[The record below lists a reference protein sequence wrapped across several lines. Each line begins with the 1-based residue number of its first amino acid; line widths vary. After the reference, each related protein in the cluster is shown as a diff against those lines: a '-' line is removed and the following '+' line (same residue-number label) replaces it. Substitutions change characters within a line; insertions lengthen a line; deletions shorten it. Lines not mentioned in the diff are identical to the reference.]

1 MATLSLAR
9 SPADIAGASVVS
21 ADVSADLR
29 LLAAHLPCGDVA
41 VCALGSPVRPAAAT
55 THVLFRDR
63 ADPAGADA
71 PPHAPSYHRRIA
83 WLCPRQ
89 QPGEPCDQGQS
100 HDRILVLLRPRRV
113 SLYAIRASASPL
125 SGSPIAAASVQARL
139 VSGSRAGVRVV
150 FWPGG
155 AHESSSARGANDAL
169 DLAGGAAGG
178 AGDNGRWEQL
188 AGGGEAAAHMSM
200 GAGARMGFSMS
211 AWHAHFDSAPWHS
224 LLTACGA
231 MAAGGNDREK
241 AHSSGEASM
250 QESGSEGGA
259 WGCAVEQVVA
269 VGVESDPHASHLA
282 LLLTSRQAYSHM
294 CLSPSALRCQAPL
307 PAHSSVLVLGVA
319 GGASADNGWQGA
331 QGDAGGMV
339 GGLWR
344 GVQGEQGRGAG
355 AVVRVQC
362 CIHLHAVTGAQHGAG
377 AMWSAVKLQG
387 AVLCAVQPC
396 GAAFTWSA
404 ASGRPL
410 HSLLLTPAGP
420 TPLAPTH
427 ASAPPHA
434 LHLHGADACASS
446 RSSES
451 SHSYPPM
458 DDTHC
463 SLGVAAGGM
472 GDVVGVVLGWQ
483 GALLCAV
490 TTTGLVVT
498 ALLRA
503 PPPFPAPLGPPMRSV
518 VLCSPLASGRLLLGL
533 VHADRPGLGE
543 GSTAVLTVAVLHSPH
558 TSHHSL
564 PHAAPHP
571 AADAT
576 CPPPKARVTFY
587 SFPLAIPHNHAPIT
601 HTRLAPALPSLS
613 LPSSAL
619 PLLSCHRLLCLSDDH
634 LLLLLPAHL
643 PSPLHLTSSAPLFP
657 MCHLPRSCL
666 PTPPPA
672 AALRMTPTLA
682 ALQLEGVPSPTP
694 CGGGEQREGEV
705 RMLRGHFASVVVG
718 GSGVVERWVGA
729 ERQEEAWVQ
738 SVSEAMG
745 AVMAIEGDVMNRED
759 LGGTAFLAL
768 LHHTAHANGWPDSC
782 LVLQHVRLCLDLMCP
797 APSVVRLLFL
807 LHGISAPLQVKA
819 FHCLLSYLIAHLPL
833 ARFSRSHARYTSSPH
848 HCNPVLCSSLTCL
861 SLVLVPPSLLAHA
874 IRALLQALLLHYHT
888 APASPH
894 RARRPHS
901 TLRPRTPAGRHA
913 GVGRSEKGR
922 GGGQRRQQEGEAGS
936 EEQAVQRASME
947 ALSDVLLTL
956 RRLHTAATRLAAH
969 HAAPSAATTAPS
981 SAAGGAAE
989 SGGAVAGG
997 GEGGT
1002 ERQSG
1007 MLLLSAP
1014 HALAAAHGPQAVLP
1028 SGPLYSRLPLPHLPP
1043 SVLMPRSPHDNL
1055 SVPSSLFSSQ
1065 PPHQPTT
1072 LTTRSAQPLA
1082 LPPPPTAAPAMD
1094 ILPHQLP
1101 VLPPHSA
1108 PMRAWMEGGQQES
1121 VRAMLQRWQ
1130 QQQIPSQVVVCDAIA
1145 SCRLPLATAFLHHRL
1160 LHPSRTRSQQPCLE
1174 GADGGQHKT
1183 AEEEEGDTEAREEGR
1198 AEADADGREAGR
1210 EEAGRAGR
1218 EEAEHVVQVEGRR
1231 LALAFLWQGHAG
1243 MAAQVLLR
1251 LGAHVHAS
1259 LLDLLLRSFS
1269 SHLRHVLSHYL
1280 HHHHL
1285 LPPPLLHSLASTQ
1298 AIQDMYPLR
1307 SFTSAYRL
1315 RCACAP
1321 ASLQPRPATC
1331 AAPSAPPGTAPDSS
1345 REEGSA
1351 AMGSGGAGEACHAVG
1366 QGVAVAG
1373 GEGGVDERGAD
1384 GGAGRRVEV
1393 GVGGVECG
1401 ECGGGVTGGSWG
1413 SLVALVPAQGGQ
1425 GEREGVEAWGEGAGG
1440 GEKEKMEAEGVGD
1453 EEQSGVKA
1461 GDGLSVVVRHGFACV
1476 ATAWVQHWD
1485 SALLLQV
1492 SMPHPPPCT
1501 TRTRSAQV
1509 LAEGALLASSPT
1521 PSLSFSSCSPT
1532 FSSSD
1537 FSSPLMALHHMLA
1550 THRLHIPP
1558 SLPTSPPPSPA
1569 SLVAWE
1575 ALLSLSLRHHLPA
1588 FLSPTLHA
1596 LPPTALARSPITAA
1610 LHRPPHYSLTTS
1622 TAPTRPCM
1630 RVPVV
1635 LAAAVLEP
1643 TTALLRA
1650 ECAKADGAGGSADGR
1665 GSSGFMRR
1673 ALEEQLAAQGVLLA
1687 AHWRH
1692 PFPLL
1697 RLLARAHM
1705 LLPPKSH
1712 LGELAGGGGKEAGGV
1727 DGVSAGR
1734 RGLVGEGEGDEGRG
1748 GDGEADVRGG
1758 EGGAVAGLQW
1768 SAVGMTVTCSALRLP
1783 LLLHL
1788 FLDTHSASHY
1798 TRMQHDTLEDDM
1810 VSCLLH
1816 AFLNVIRNALLSA
1829 HPCYIWLLHS
1839 LRPPPPSLPTTALQA
1854 TPAAATGAPAA
1865 AVQAAQGVRCNL
1877 AWLLAHPPGGTAWPW
1892 VSVAQGGEA
1901 TGAWGGEEGG
1911 EKGSEGRGVGMSGGD
1926 DGGRGS
1932 DEGERRRG
1940 RPGAGDVA
1948 LWAGHYLS
1956 GVVGCRWVKGARQ
1969 ERVGGA
1975 DVDAWGDDELWW
1987 WQEGQWCA
1995 EEWCTRGSRADTSGD
2010 EAHGDRDMGEEE
2022 AQEEERGEGEAEEQG
2037 EEGNEE
2043 EMVGDSG
2050 SGGGSRHGDAHGR
2063 SAGATQVQG
2072 RRAGL
2077 EVRRA
2082 AGGRWEEVPVSA
2094 VEQWQQHLWRSLL
2107 LALLLHPPSHP
2118 ALPSHLPLLV
2128 CLDRLL
2134 GRGRMAAQGDR
2145 GRGWG
2150 EGRGKEEERSGE
2162 WWQSGMGRRE
2172 EVVAVLGGGRGM
2184 WQMRGVRTALT
2195 ASQHPAQGISLPCLV
2210 PPALLSPS
2218 DALHHHL
2225 HAISHHT
2232 TPLPPTPALALALR
2246 LHLLLFTPV
2255 PPNPL
2260 ASCSLPPATFPWEL
2274 PPSFPLPCALQ
2285 LAPHAALQRLPSLA
2299 ALSHS
2304 LASTAARPHACA
2316 WLSDP
2321 SPMATLSA
2329 PQAPTSA
2336 HPSALLPLPHALR
2349 HQLLAAS
2356 PLALFLSLLPS
2367 LLSPSVTRA
2376 SLKATTHHLHGL
2388 ASAAALLARTHTPL
2402 LASAS
2407 TFLSLLGLSSS
2418 RLRLVIAA
2426 LHLVLSSSPPPSPSS
2441 LAAVAHF
2448 LHCYCSAWGG
2458 GQQGGAGRA
2467 GEAAQHK
2474 AARQLLRLLEVAV
2487 LGEAEAAGGKGEGEN
2502 GAGGICV
2509 VEVGAVEKGWVGK
2522 GVVQGWSNHAVE
2534 MVGEEEQQERQR
2546 RVQQAMQR
2554 REQQQQQ
2561 RDEWALVLALAAEF
2575 SLPPPNTLLLRF
2587 ARAND
2592 WVWLHG
2598 GASCVCAVWHDSLL
2612 PTPNSLSSVFVFLF
2626 QMGLLAQ
2633 AQAQTWP
2640 LHDLLHIVHQ
2650 HVPHLPLRHHLSL
2663 ALARCATPSCS
2674 PPSLLPYHRTPTLF
2688 HVLSQATTAPT
2699 HSHTP
2704 GSTAAGPPG
2713 RVAVQLLRMAR
2724 HLHWPLLAVV
2734 AAGVQGVAEDR
2745 QAGPTSGITLF
2756 HLACLDC
2763 WLHATCAELLAASTH
2778 SGSHG
2783 LAAAGGV
2790 MSAQG
2795 EVERLGR
2802 LGDGGEEEGEAEE
2815 GVEEACGG
2823 GVGGKQWV
2831 LGLRQGKRRRVEAE
2845 RGWKGERQAAG
2856 MVEGEQRV
2864 PHSQAQP
2871 GTEATQ
2877 VEGQERR
2884 QGGEE
2889 ARGMGLGGMV
2899 AWLCREGCV
2908 LPLLR
2913 GLHLF
2918 LPRCSLLYLLLALQA
2933 HWRQHREEAEAC
2945 VAEFNVLADREHAHA
2960 QAPHHHQGH
2969 ALGEA
2974 LGDLED
2980 VWGAEGAAEEEQAAN
2995 HDLPPLHTL
3004 SSFFSPSFSLR
3015 SLALRCS
3022 LSPSAILSSLASL
3035 AVDAAIAR
3043 AASPHQTLSL
3053 LHLLSRARLPPPAQH
3068 RLQQL
3073 QVETQLLSGDPSG
3086 SSASPLPSVPPV
3098 AARGNTS
3105 SAAGA
3110 RVDGGA
3116 EQSWAEGG
3124 RGWGAATE
3132 PGEGG
3137 MAERADSDE
3146 AGWGNEA
3153 LQQLVQAGR
3162 WNEARALAG
3171 RLEGHGGSTAREG
3184 GTRMADGGG
3193 DSLVGRGWMGER
3205 VEQAGGGDEEGD
3217 EMGEGSTGAASMTQ
3231 EASALQARIT
3241 LTQAECMV
3249 REWQQLLWE
3258 EEEERAM
3265 VWEHCHHLFMRH
3277 RLPPHRAVAF
3287 FLAHAC
3293 SLGTQLSRPTA
3304 TPAAVPASDSDAE
3317 GIGGSRED
3325 GVGAVEGSGD
3335 EEEEERVEAETDPLS
3350 EGLWSAVGVWGGEDE
3365 GQEEEEDEEVWSEA
3379 GEQGDGWSND
3389 MECAQR
3395 RARCLHPV
3403 LLLALQ
3409 WNLRAYHLAYLHA
3422 CRSAAALHTAPE
3434 DCTTPHATTTEC
3446 ELSLSALACRVWEVA
3461 ALADHPLPLPL
3472 HCMPFPGLAVP
3483 LCSLWQRLAR
3493 GPVSSF
3499 LARTARVMAA
3509 NQDALCAAAAAPLD
3523 SPSSPSSCTTQLPLP
3538 GVWPS
3543 TEGDAGRGEDEE
3555 RAREGVVQVL
3565 LERGQMEGARA
3576 VCAHVDGGGG
3586 RDGMMEADVA
3596 MVEAA
3601 EAIAVH
3607 EGMMDEDMHAMVLH
3621 ACRTCPVEDDTRH
3634 QLFSDQPLDVLTALA
3649 RLASLPSSRLCI
3661 LRCFARRQAMQLLS
3675 NLSEPLCTVSVPAL
3689 LRALLAEGEAAVAS
3703 VQLLLATGVLSGA
3716 DAVPAVA
3723 ERIVQVID
3731 SGYSSAASTAW
3742 RSASYRR
3749 FTDVRGRGHG
3759 DGEAGQGVGGG
3770 STVAR
3775 GAARQGSANVAR
3787 TAFMSPSHPAA
3798 PPPSSS
3804 AASPRS
3810 FHPSPLLAR
3819 ASSLSSSAAASGRG
3833 LGRTASGKALWG
3845 GDAPGALDA
3854 TSRLPWDE
3862 SEVVALLSLLSHH
3875 PALPDLPFALPP
3887 LPTASPSAHNS
3898 SSRGKSSEAP
3908 PLIFLPLALL
3918 HCLKHLDGAN
3928 ASTQV
3933 DVLLL
3938 AHYASVAVP
3947 LAANETLPHVTEA
3960 MVQCAVSLASPSLAS
3975 ASLRLLLAT
3984 TNPRP
3989 LCFILTRLLASGQL
4003 AFLLSRLPAAA
4014 SAAHAVRSVF
4024 LQATLP
4030 ATSASNPMSTMLSL
4044 SALAPPPSTATTMC
4058 ATCARGFCPV
4068 PTAVPHASGWGSGV
4082 GGGRCSGGGG
4092 CLALE
4097 VRIAVHTAAW
4107 SQGLCDDSKNL
4118 VLQQLG
4124 PARELAEAQER
4135 RAGDY
4140 LADWRALQSSRWLHA
4155 NDDAA
4160 VLMLLDAMRC
4170 LCAAASMWDGLGAGD
4185 RARRS
4190 VAQAALLGLQV
4201 HVGDTLVG
4209 LTPAAASVLLQ
4220 QQHRFFEA
4228 LVIANAYD
4236 LTSPA
4241 DWSLLLWTHLD
4252 RFRPSPEF
4260 LDEWAMAVP
4269 MALDMLL
4276 DVAERVQHE
4285 VGNNR
4290 SAHVN
4295 YLTGAF
4301 RHLLWLVPNL
4311 EERLQLATV
4320 SRAAPAEVD
4329 KCLSMLDRVPATS
4342 APLLL
4347 RRGHGGAYMPVL

>member
-9 SPADIAGASVVS
+9 FPADIAGASVVS
-21 ADVSADLR
+21 ADVSSDLR

-63 ADPAGADA
+63 AEPAPADA
-71 PPHAPSYHRRIA
+71 PPHAPSYHRRVA

-89 QPGEPCDQGQS
+89 QLGEPCDQGQS

-113 SLYAIRASASPL
+113 SLYAISAGTSPV
-125 SGSPIAAASVQARL
+125 SGSPIPAASVQARR
-139 VSGSRAGVRVV
+139 VPFGRAGVRVV
-150 FWPGG
+150 FWPESARG
-155 AHESSSARGANDAL
+155 SSSARGASDAF
-169 DLAGGAAGG
+169 DLLSGAADG
-178 AGDNGRWEQL
+178 AGETGRWEQL

-211 AWHAHFDSAPWHS
+211 AWHAHFDSPPWHS
-224 LLTACGA
+224 LLAACGA
-231 MAAGGNDREK
+231 MAAGGGSGEQARSN
-241 AHSSGEASM
+241 GEASM

-269 VGVESDPHASHLA
+269 VGVESDAHASHLA
-282 LLLTSRQAYSHM
+282 LLLTSRQAYAHM

-307 PAHSSVLVLGVA
+307 PAHSSVLVLAVA
-319 GGASADNGWQGA
+319 GGVSADNRSQRA

-339 GGLWR
+339 GELWR
-344 GVQGEQGRGAG
+344 GEQGEQGRRVGG
-355 AVVRVQC
+355 VVRVQC

-387 AVLCAVQPC
+387 AVLCAVQPW

-420 TPLAPTH
+420 APLAPTH
-427 ASAPPHA
+427 ASAPPHV
-434 LHLHGADACASS
+434 LHAHGAGASASS
-446 RSSES
+446 SSS
-451 SHSYPPM
+451 ASMQSCPSMDGARHSRAV
-458 DDTHC
+458 
-463 SLGVAAGGM
+463 GGGM
-472 GDVVGVVLGWQ
+472 GGVVGVVLGGE

-490 TTTGLVVT
+490 TTTGLVLT
-498 ALLRA
+498 ALLPA
-503 PPPFPAPLGPPMRSV
+503 PMLPHTPPPLPTPPAPPMRSV
-518 VLCSPLASGRLLLGL
+518 VLCSPLASGRVLLGL
-533 VHADRPGLGE
+533 VHADRPGPADS
-543 GSTAVLTVAVLHSPH
+543 STAVLTVAVLHSHHTPH
-558 TSHHSL
+558 
-564 PHAAPHP
+564 HAPPPAASHP
-571 AADAT
+571 ASDAT
-576 CPPPKARVTFY
+576 RPAPKAHVAIY
-587 SFPLAIPHNHAPIT
+587 SFPLAIPHNHAPLT
-601 HTRLAPALPSLS
+601 HTLLAPALPPLS
-613 LPSSAL
+613 LPSCAV
-619 PLLSCHRLLCLSDDH
+619 PLLSCHRLLCLSNDR
-634 LLLLLPAHL
+634 LLLLLPARP
-643 PSPLHLTSSAPLFP
+643 PSPLHLSSAPLFP

-666 PTPPPA
+666 PSPPCA
-672 AALRMTPTLA
+672 AALRMSLTLA
-682 ALQLEGVPSPTP
+682 ALQLEGVPSLTP
-694 CGGGEQREGEV
+694 CGGEQGEGGVRVQRG
-705 RMLRGHFASVVVG
+705 GHFASVVVG

-729 ERQEEAWVQ
+729 ERQEEAWVR
-738 SVSEAMG
+738 SVNEVMG

-759 LGGTAFLAL
+759 LGGTAFLSL
-768 LHHTAHANGWPDSC
+768 LHNTAHANGWPDSC

-807 LHGISAPLQVKA
+807 LHGISAALQVKA
-819 FHCLLSYLIAHLPL
+819 FHCLLAYLITHLPL
-833 ARFSRSHARYTSSPH
+833 ARFSRSHARYTSSQACCCCPPH
-848 HCNPVLCSSLTCL
+848 MLSLQRMAHRLRFHLGPFTPTCL
-861 SLVLVPPSLLAHA
+861 FP
-874 IRALLQALLLHYHT
+874 T
-888 APASPH
+888 F
-894 RARRPHS
+894 RRPS
-901 TLRPRTPAGRHA
+901 TCPAH
-913 GVGRSEKGR
+913 
-922 GGGQRRQQEGEAGS
+922 
-936 EEQAVQRASME
+936 
-947 ALSDVLLTL
+947 
-956 RRLHTAATRLAAH
+956 
-969 HAAPSAATTAPS
+969 
-981 SAAGGAAE
+981 
-989 SGGAVAGG
+989 
-997 GEGGT
+997 
-1002 ERQSG
+1002 
-1007 MLLLSAP
+1007 
-1014 HALAAAHGPQAVLP
+1014 
-1028 SGPLYSRLPLPHLPP
+1028 
-1043 SVLMPRSPHDNL
+1043 
-1055 SVPSSLFSSQ
+1055 
-1065 PPHQPTT
+1065 PTI
-1072 LTTRSAQPLA
+1072 SFQ
-1082 LPPPPTAAPAMD
+1082 
-1094 ILPHQLP
+1094 
-1101 VLPPHSA
+1101 
-1108 PMRAWMEGGQQES
+1108 
-1121 VRAMLQRWQ
+1121 
-1130 QQQIPSQVVVCDAIA
+1130 
-1145 SCRLPLATAFLHHRL
+1145 
-1160 LHPSRTRSQQPCLE
+1160 
-1174 GADGGQHKT
+1174 
-1183 AEEEEGDTEAREEGR
+1183 
-1198 AEADADGREAGR
+1198 
-1210 EEAGRAGR
+1210 
-1218 EEAEHVVQVEGRR
+1218 

-1259 LLDLLLRSFS
+1259 LRELLLRSFS

-1285 LPPPLLHSLASTQ
+1285 LPPPLLHFLACTQ
-1298 AIQDMYPLR
+1298 VIQDMYPLR
-1307 SFTSAYRL
+1307 SFTPAYRL
-1315 RCACAP
+1315 RRASAP
-1321 ASLQPRPATC
+1321 SSLQLHPATR
-1331 AAPSAPPGTAPDSS
+1331 AANSRSSAPRSVPEGGRAAVDSV
-1345 REEGSA
+1345 
-1351 AMGSGGAGEACHAVG
+1351 GEAEACQ
-1366 QGVAVAG
+1366 QGV
-1373 GEGGVDERGAD
+1373 
-1384 GGAGRRVEV
+1384 
-1393 GVGGVECG
+1393 
-1401 ECGGGVTGGSWG
+1401 CGGGVIGGSWG

-1425 GEREGVEAWGEGAGG
+1425 GGRQAAEAWGEGAGVG
-1440 GEKEKMEAEGVGD
+1440 AKNKMVAEGVGE
-1453 EEQSGVKA
+1453 EEQSRMQVE
-1461 GDGLSVVVRHGFACV
+1461 DGLSIVVRHGFACV

-1485 SALLLQV
+1485 PAVLL
-1492 SMPHPPPCT
+1492 
-1501 TRTRSAQV
+1501 QV
-1509 LAEGALLASSPT
+1509 LAEGALLASSPS
-1521 PSLSFSSCSPT
+1521 PSVSSSCQPT
-1532 FSSSD
+1532 SSS
-1537 FSSPLMALHHMLA
+1537 SACAPALTALHRILA

-1558 SLPTSPPPSPA
+1558 PLPAAPPPPAA

-1588 FLSPTLHA
+1588 LLSSTLHA
-1596 LPPTALARSPITAA
+1596 LPPTALTRSPITAV
-1610 LHRPPHYSLTTS
+1610 LHRPPPHPLSQPTS
-1622 TAPTRPCM
+1622 PRRTCM

-1635 LAAAVLEP
+1635 LAAAVLNP
-1643 TTALLRA
+1643 ATVLPGPGSA
-1650 ECAKADGAGGSADGR
+1650 EASAVQHRAGGSAYGE
-1665 GSSGFMRR
+1665 GISGGMRR
-1673 ALEEQLAAQGVLLA
+1673 ALEEQLAAQGVLLR

-1692 PFPLL
+1692 PLPLL

-1705 LLPPKSH
+1705 LLPPKG
-1712 LGELAGGGGKEAGGV
+1712 LAGEIAGGGAEEAVGV

-1734 RGLVGEGEGDEGRG
+1734 RGDVGVGEGEGKGDEGKE
-1748 GDGEADVRGG
+1748 GDGEVGVRGG
-1758 EGGAVAGLQW
+1758 GGGAVGGLQW
-1768 SAVGMTVTCSALRLP
+1768 SAVGMTLTCSALRLP

-1788 FLDTHSASHY
+1788 FLNTHTARHY
-1798 TRMQHDTLEDDM
+1798 ARMQQHTHEDNM
-1810 VSCLLH
+1810 NPQSAGVLPRPYSLPVLPTPSRPLC
-1816 AFLNVIRNALLSA
+1816 ATVQLLSA
-1829 HPCYIWLLHS
+1829 HPCYVWLLHS
-1839 LRPPPPSLPTTALQA
+1839 LLPPPPSLPITPSQA
-1854 TPAAATGAPAA
+1854 PLPAPAGVRAA
-1865 AVQAAQGVRCNL
+1865 AVQIAQGVRCNL
-1877 AWLLAHPPGGTAWPW
+1877 AWLLAHPPPGTAWPW
-1892 VSVAQGGEA
+1892 VSEARGGKNEC
-1901 TGAWGGEEGG
+1901 TWGDDEGG
-1911 EKGSEGRGVGMSGGD
+1911 EKSSGARGAGAGMSEGGDGDGNSGGGEIGQARPTA
-1926 DGGRGS
+1926 GG
-1932 DEGERRRG
+1932 
-1940 RPGAGDVA
+1940 VA
-1948 LWAGHYLS
+1948 LWAGSYLS
-1956 GVVGCRWVKGARQ
+1956 GVVGCRWVEGAQQ

-1987 WQEGQWCA
+1987 WQEGQWGT
-1995 EEWCTRGSRADTSGD
+1995 EEWCGKAGTAGHSGNEAAGKRAMENEEGQ
-2010 EAHGDRDMGEEE
+2010 EEE
-2022 AQEEERGEGEAEEQG
+2022 QDEERGEGEAEEEQG
-2037 EEGNEE
+2037 EEGHEE
-2043 EMVGDSG
+2043 EMADG
-2050 SGGGSRHGDAHGR
+2050 SGPP
-2063 SAGATQVQG
+2063 
-2072 RRAGL
+2072 AGL
-2077 EVRRA
+2077 DVWRA
-2082 AGGRWEEVPVSA
+2082 VGGRWEEVHVSA

-2118 ALPSHLPLLV
+2118 ALPSHLPLLA

-2134 GRGRMAAQGDR
+2134 GRTH
-2145 GRGWG
+2145 
-2150 EGRGKEEERSGE
+2150 
-2162 WWQSGMGRRE
+2162 
-2172 EVVAVLGGGRGM
+2172 L
-2184 WQMRGVRTALT
+2184 
-2195 ASQHPAQGISLPCLV
+2195 PA
-2210 PPALLSPS
+2210 
-2218 DALHHHL
+2218 
-2225 HAISHHT
+2225 
-2232 TPLPPTPALALALR
+2232 
-2246 LHLLLFTPV
+2246 
-2255 PPNPL
+2255 
-2260 ASCSLPPATFPWEL
+2260 
-2274 PPSFPLPCALQ
+2274 SFPLPCALQ
-2285 LAPHAALQRLPSLA
+2285 LAPHAALQRLPTLS

-2304 LASTAARPHACA
+2304 LASLSARPYACA

-2321 SPMATLSA
+2321 SPLASRTVPEA
-2329 PQAPTSA
+2329 PASRQR
-2336 HPSALLPLPHALR
+2336 SALLALPHSLR
-2349 HQLLAAS
+2349 HHLLAAS

-2367 LLSPSVTRA
+2367 LLSPSVARA

-2426 LHLVLSSSPPPSPSS
+2426 LHLILSSSPPPSPSS
-2441 LAAVAHF
+2441 LAAVARF
-2448 LHCYCSAWGG
+2448 LHCYCSAWAGEQHGG
-2458 GQQGGAGRA
+2458 TGRA

-2474 AARQLLRLLEVAV
+2474 AARQLLRLLEGAV
-2487 LGEAEAAGGKGEGEN
+2487 LGETEGAGGKGDGEN
-2502 GAGGICV
+2502 GAGGIGV
-2509 VEVGAVEKGWVGK
+2509 VEVGAVVKGGVGK

-2534 MVGEEEQQERQR
+2534 MVGEEEKLERQR
-2546 RVQQAMQR
+2546 RVQLAMQR

-2592 WVWLHG
+2592 W
-2598 GASCVCAVWHDSLL
+2598 
-2612 PTPNSLSSVFVFLF
+2612 
-2626 QMGLLAQ
+2626 MGLLAQ

-2640 LHDLLHIVHQ
+2640 LHDLVHIVHQ

-2663 ALARCATPSCS
+2663 ALARCANPSCP

-2704 GSTAAGPPG
+2704 GSTAARPPG
-2713 RVAVQLLRMAR
+2713 RVAVQLLCMAR

-2734 AAGVQGVAEDR
+2734 AAGVQGGAEDR
-2745 QAGPTSGITLF
+2745 QAGASSGITLF

-2763 WLHATCAELLAASTH
+2763 WLHATCAQLLAASTH
-2778 SGSHG
+2778 TASHSLATPGGAVAAQEEMENGG
-2783 LAAAGGV
+2783 L
-2790 MSAQG
+2790 QG
-2795 EVERLGR
+2795 DE
-2802 LGDGGEEEGEAEE
+2802 GEEEGEAEE
-2815 GVEEACGG
+2815 EGVEAAHGG
-2823 GVGGKQWV
+2823 WVGERQEWV
-2831 LGLRQGKRRRVEAE
+2831 QGLQQGKCRRVEAE
-2845 RGWKGERQAAG
+2845 RGPRVKRKAADVG
-2856 MVEGEQRV
+2856 GGEQRV
-2864 PHSQAQP
+2864 PQPQAQP
-2871 GTEATQ
+2871 GAEPRQREA
-2877 VEGQERR
+2877 

-2933 HWRQHREEAEAC
+2933 HWRQHSEEAEAC

-2960 QAPHHHQGH
+2960 QAAQHHQGH

-2974 LGDLED
+2974 LGDLET
-2980 VWGAEGAAEEEQAAN
+2980 VWGAEGAVEEEQAAS
-2995 HDLPPLHTL
+2995 HDLPSLHTL

-3015 SLALRCS
+3015 SFALRCS

-3035 AVDAAIAR
+3035 AIDAAIAR

-3073 QVETQLLSGDPSG
+3073 QVEAQLLSRDPSG
-3086 SSASPLPSVPPV
+3086 PSASPLPSVPPV
-3098 AARGNTS
+3098 PPVAAAGITS
-3105 SAAGA
+3105 GAAGA

-3116 EQSWAEGG
+3116 EQSWGEG
-3124 RGWGAATE
+3124 RGWGAAME
-3132 PGEGG
+3132 QGEVGVGERGESGEG
-3137 MAERADSDE
+3137 
-3146 AGWGNEA
+3146 GWGNEA

-3162 WNEARALAG
+3162 WNEARVLAG
-3171 RLEGHGGSTAREG
+3171 RLEGHGGSTARG
-3184 GTRMADGGG
+3184 DASMADDGG
-3193 DSLVGRGWMGER
+3193 DSHGGGGWMGDR
-3205 VEQAGGGDEEGD
+3205 VEQAGAGDEEED

-3241 LTQAECMV
+3241 LTQAEHMV
-3249 REWQQLLWE
+3249 QEWQQLLWE
-3258 EEEERAM
+3258 EEEERAV
-3265 VWEHCHHLFMRH
+3265 VWEHCHHLFMCH

-3293 SLGTQLSRPTA
+3293 SLGTQLSRPSA
-3304 TPAAVPASDSDAE
+3304 TPAAAPACDSDAE
-3317 GIGGSRED
+3317 DRAGSRGD
-3325 GVGAVEGSGD
+3325 GVGAVEGRG
-3335 EEEEERVEAETDPLS
+3335 EEEERVEAETDPLS
-3350 EGLWSAVGVWGGEDE
+3350 EGLWSAVSVWGGEDE

-3379 GEQGDGWSND
+3379 GEESDGWGD
-3389 MECAQR
+3389 EMECAQR

-3409 WNLRAYHLAYLHA
+3409 WKLRAYHLAYLYGPLPHTLRSHARPCVFCSGISFRCLLLALLGAHRCLLIHLWPISFPHPVLHRLFPRHPSHA
-3422 CRSAAALHTAPE
+3422 CRAAAAPHTAPE
-3434 DCTTPHATTTEC
+3434 DCTTPHAATTTTTTEC
-3446 ELSLSALACRVWEVA
+3446 ELWLSALACRVWEVA
-3461 ALADHPLPLPL
+3461 ALADHPLPPPL
-3472 HCMPFPGLAVP
+3472 HCTPFPGLAVP
-3483 LCSLWQRLAR
+3483 LCSLWHRLAR

-3499 LARTARVMAA
+3499 LTRTARVMAA
-3509 NQDALCAAAAAPLD
+3509 NQDALCAAAAAPLHSPP
-3523 SPSSPSSCTTQLPLP
+3523 SPSSSTAQLPLP
-3538 GVWPS
+3538 PVWPT
-3543 TEGDAGRGEDEE
+3543 TEEDAASGEEEE

-3565 LERGQMEGARA
+3565 LERGQMEGAQA
-3576 VCAHVDGGGG
+3576 VCAHVGGGDGG
-3586 RDGMMEADVA
+3586 DGTAEADVA

-3621 ACRTCPVEDDTRH
+3621 ACRTCPVEDHTRH
-3634 QLFSDQPLDVLTALA
+3634 LLFSDQPLDVLTALA
-3649 RLASLPSSRLCI
+3649 RLASLPSARLCI

-3675 NLSEPLCTVSVPAL
+3675 NLSEPLSTVSVPAL
-3689 LRALLAEGEAAVAS
+3689 LRALLAEGEAALPS

-3731 SGYSSAASTAW
+3731 SGYRSAASTAW
-3742 RSASYRR
+3742 RSTSYRR
-3749 FTDVRGRGHG
+3749 VTDVRGRGHG
-3759 DGEAGQGVGGG
+3759 DGQAVQGVGGG
-3770 STVAR
+3770 STAAW
-3775 GAARQGSANVAR
+3775 GAVRQGSANVAR

-3819 ASSLSSSAAASGRG
+3819 ASSLSSSAAASGRS

-3854 TSRLPWDE
+3854 ASRLPWDE
-3862 SEVVALLSLLSHH
+3862 SEVTALLSLLSHR

-3887 LPTASPSAHNS
+3887 LPPAAAPAHTS
-3898 SSRGKSSEAP
+3898 SSRGESSEAP

-3918 HCLKHLDGAN
+3918 HCLKHLDSVNAN
-3928 ASTQV
+3928 TQV

-3938 AHYASVAVP
+3938 AHYTSVAVP
-3947 LAANETLPHVTEA
+3947 LAANETLPRVTEA

-4014 SAAHAVRSVF
+4014 SAAQAVRSVF
-4024 LQATLP
+4024 LHATLP
-4030 ATSASNPMSTMLSL
+4030 ATSASNPMSSVLSL
-4044 SALAPPPSTATTMC
+4044 SAFAPPPCADTTTC
-4058 ATCARGFCPV
+4058 ATCARGCLPI
-4068 PTAVPHASGWGSGV
+4068 PSAVSHAHSSSSAGNGKRGSGV
-4082 GGGRCSGGGG
+4082 GGGRCSGVGG

-4097 VRIAVHTAAW
+4097 IRIALHTAAW

-4124 PARELAEAQER
+4124 PARELAEAHER

-4160 VLMLLDAMRC
+4160 VLMLLDAMRW
-4170 LCAAASMWDGLGAGD
+4170 LTAAASMWESLGAGD

-4285 VGNNR
+4285 VATNR
-4290 SAHVN
+4290 SAHLN
-4295 YLTGAF
+4295 QLAGAF

-4329 KCLSMLDRVPATS
+4329 KCLSMLDRVPATT

>member
-9 SPADIAGASVVS
+9 CPADIAGASIVS

-63 ADPAGADA
+63 ADPADADA
-71 PPHAPSYHRRIA
+71 PPHAPSYHRRLA

-100 HDRILVLLRPRRV
+100 HDRILVLLRPSRV
-113 SLYAIRASASPL
+113 SLYAIRAGTSPL
-125 SGSPIAAASVQARL
+125 SGNPIPAASVQARR
-139 VSGSRAGVRVV
+139 VSDGRAGVRVV
-150 FWPGG
+150 FWPGD

-169 DLAGGAAGG
+169 HLASGAADG
-178 AGDNGRWEQL
+178 AGEAGRWEQL

-200 GAGARMGFSMS
+200 GAGSRMGFSMS

-224 LLTACGA
+224 LLAACGV
-231 MAAGGNDREK
+231 MAAGEGGREQ

-250 QESGSEGGA
+250 QGSGSEGGA

-269 VGVESDPHASHLA
+269 VGVEADPHASHLA

-307 PAHSSVLVLGVA
+307 PAHSSVLVLAVA
-319 GGASADNGWQGA
+319 GGASTDNGRQGT

-339 GGLWR
+339 EEQWR

-387 AVLCAVQPC
+387 AVLCAVQPW

-434 LHLHGADACASS
+434 LHLHGADASASS

-490 TTTGLVVT
+490 TTTGLVLT

-503 PPPFPAPLGPPMRSV
+503 PPPLPAPLAPAMRSV
-518 VLCSPLASGRLLLGL
+518 LLCSPLASGRLLLGL
-533 VHADRPGLGE
+533 VHADRPGPGE
-543 GSTAVLTVAVLHSPH
+543 GSTAVLTLAVLHSPH
-558 TSHHSL
+558 TPHHSL
-564 PHAAPHP
+564 PDAAPHP

-576 CPPPKARVTFY
+576 CPAPKARVAVY
-587 SFPLAIPHNHAPIT
+587 SFPLTVPHNHAPTT
-601 HTRLAPALPSLS
+601 HTPLAPALPSLS
-613 LPSSAL
+613 LPSPAL
-619 PLLSCHRLLCLSDDH
+619 PLLSCHRLLCLSNDR
-634 LLLLLPAHL
+634 LLLLLPARL
-643 PSPLHLTSSAPLFP
+643 PSPLHLSSSAPLFP

-666 PTPPPA
+666 PSPPPA
-672 AALRMTPTLA
+672 AALRMSPTLA
-682 ALQLEGVPSPTP
+682 ALQLEGVPSPAP
-694 CGGGEQREGEV
+694 CGGGEQQEGGERV
-705 RMLRGHFASVVVG
+705 QRGGHFASVVVG

-729 ERQEEAWVQ
+729 ERQEEAWVC

-768 LHHTAHANGWPDSC
+768 LHHTAHANGTNPALLTSPVPAEQQVALSARQRWPDSC

-833 ARFSRSHARYTSSPH
+833 ARFSRSHARYTSS
-848 HCNPVLCSSLTCL
+848 
-861 SLVLVPPSLLAHA
+861 LLAHA

-901 TLRPRTPAGRHA
+901 SLRPRTPAGAGRHG
-913 GVGRSEKGR
+913 GVVKGEKGR
-922 GGGQRRQQEGEAGS
+922 GGGKRRQGEGEAGS

-969 HAAPSAATTAPS
+969 HAAPSAATAAPTS
-981 SAAGGAAE
+981 TAGGAAE
-989 SGGAVAGG
+989 SSGSAGGVGGGA
-997 GEGGT
+997 ET
-1002 ERQSG
+1002 QSG
-1007 MLLLSAP
+1007 MLLLCAP
-1014 HALAAAHGPQAVLP
+1014 HAEAALP
-1028 SGPLYSRLPLPHLPP
+1028 SGPMYARLPPPHHPP
-1043 SVLMPRSPHDNL
+1043 SFLMPHPLPDHL
-1055 SVPSSLFSSQ
+1055 SVPSSLLTSQ

-1072 LTTRSAQPLA
+1072 LATSPAQPLA
-1082 LPPPPTAAPAMD
+1082 LPPPPSAAPPMD

-1101 VLPPHSA
+1101 VLPPYSA
-1108 PMRAWMEGGQQES
+1108 PMRAWMEGGEQES

-1130 QQQIPSQVVVCDAIA
+1130 QQQSPSQVVVCDAIA
-1145 SCRLPLATAFLHHRL
+1145 ACRLPLATAFLHHRL
-1160 LHPSRTRSQQPCLE
+1160 LHPPRTRTQQPLIQ
-1174 GADGGQHKT
+1174 GTGGEQHK
-1183 AEEEEGDTEAREEGR
+1183 AVEEEEDDTDAGEEGG
-1198 AEADADGREAGR
+1198 AEAESDGREAGR

-1280 HHHHL
+1280 HLHHL
-1285 LPPPLLHSLASTQ
+1285 LPPPLLHSLAATQ

-1315 RCACAP
+1315 RRACAP
-1321 ASLQPRPATC
+1321 ASLQPRLATC
-1331 AAPSAPPGTAPDSS
+1331 AAPNAPPGTVPDSAP
-1345 REEGSA
+1345 EGGRA
-1351 AMGSGGAGEACHAVG
+1351 AADSGGGGEACEAGG
-1366 QGVAVAG
+1366 QGVTDAG
-1373 GEGGVDERGAD
+1373 GESVVDERGVD
-1384 GGAGRRVEV
+1384 GGAG
-1393 GVGGVECG
+1393 
-1401 ECGGGVTGGSWG
+1401 
-1413 SLVALVPAQGGQ
+1413 LVALVPAQGGQ
-1425 GEREGVEAWGEGAGG
+1425 RGRQGVEAWGEGAGG
-1440 GEKEKMEAEGVGD
+1440 GEKEKMEAEGVGE
-1453 EEQSGVKA
+1453 EEQSRVKA
-1461 GDGLSVVVRHGFACV
+1461 GDDLSVVVRHGFACV

-1492 SMPHPPPCT
+1492 
-1501 TRTRSAQV
+1501 
-1509 LAEGALLASSPT
+1509 LAEGAFLASSPT
-1521 PSLSFSSCSPT
+1521 PSVSSSCSPT
-1532 FSSSD
+1532 FSSSGA
-1537 FSSPLMALHHMLA
+1537 SSALTALHHILA

-1558 SLPTSPPPSPA
+1558 SLPASPPPSPA
-1569 SLVAWE
+1569 SLVARE
-1575 ALLSLSLRHHLPA
+1575 AVISLSLRHHLPA
-1588 FLSPTLHA
+1588 LLSSTLHA
-1596 LPPTALARSPITAA
+1596 LPPTSLARSPITAA

-1630 RVPVV
+1630 CVPVV

-1650 ECAKADGAGGSADGR
+1650 EVDGVGGSADGR

-1673 ALEEQLAAQGVLLA
+1673 ALEEQLAAQGVLLT

-1692 PFPLL
+1692 PLPLL

-1705 LLPPKSH
+1705 LLPPKGH
-1712 LGELAGGGGKEAGGV
+1712 AGGIAGGGVEEAGGV
-1727 DGVSAGR
+1727 DGVGAGR
-1734 RGLVGEGEGDEGRG
+1734 RGDVGEGEGDEGKE
-1748 GDGEADVRGG
+1748 GDGEEVGVLGG
-1758 EGGAVAGLQW
+1758 EGGGVGGLQW
-1768 SAVGMTVTCSALRLP
+1768 SAVGMTLTCSALRLP

-1798 TRMQHDTLEDDM
+1798 TRMQQDTLEDDM
-1810 VSCLLH
+1810 
-1816 AFLNVIRNALLSA
+1816 
-1829 HPCYIWLLHS
+1829 
-1839 LRPPPPSLPTTALQA
+1839 
-1854 TPAAATGAPAA
+1854 
-1865 AVQAAQGVRCNL
+1865 
-1877 AWLLAHPPGGTAWPW
+1877 
-1892 VSVAQGGEA
+1892 
-1901 TGAWGGEEGG
+1901 
-1911 EKGSEGRGVGMSGGD
+1911 
-1926 DGGRGS
+1926 RGS
-1932 DEGERRRG
+1932 SPTPLAAL
-1940 RPGAGDVA
+1940 PGPG
-1948 LWAGHYLS
+1948 
-1956 GVVGCRWVKGARQ
+1956 WVKGARQ

-1975 DVDAWGDDELWW
+1975 DVDAWGDDDLWW
-1987 WQEGQWCA
+1987 WQEEQWGADEWCA
-1995 EEWCTRGSRADTSGD
+1995 RGSRVGNSGD
-2010 EAHGDRDMGEEE
+2010 EASGDREMGDEEE
-2022 AQEEERGEGEAEEQG
+2022 EEDERGEGEAEEQG
-2037 EEGNEE
+2037 EEGKEE
-2043 EMVGDSG
+2043 EMADGCG
-2050 SGGGSRHGDAHGR
+2050 SGGGSGRADAHGR
-2063 SAGATQVQG
+2063 SAGATQVHG
-2072 RRAGL
+2072 RRAGS

-2082 AGGRWEEVPVSA
+2082 AGGWWEEVPVSA

-2118 ALPSHLPLLV
+2118 AVPSHLPLFA

-2134 GRGRMAAQGDR
+2134 GQGRMAAQGDR
-2145 GRGWG
+2145 GRGRG
-2150 EGRGKEEERSGE
+2150 EGRGKDEEEGRGE
-2162 WWQSGMGRRE
+2162 WWRSGMGRRE

-2184 WQMRGVRTALT
+2184 WQMRGVRMALT
-2195 ASQHPAQGISLPCLV
+2195 ASQHPAQGITLPCLV
-2210 PPALLSPS
+2210 PPALLSPPDS
-2218 DALHHHL
+2218 LHHHL
-2225 HAISHHT
+2225 HAISHHA

-2255 PPNPL
+2255 SPNPL
-2260 ASCSLPPATFPWEL
+2260 ASHSLPPATFPWEL

-2285 LAPHAALQRLPSLA
+2285 LAPHAALQRLPSLS

-2304 LASTAARPHACA
+2304 LASPSARPHAPA
-2316 WLSDP
+2316 WLNDI
-2321 SPMATLSA
+2321 SPMATRTA

-2336 HPSALLPLPHALR
+2336 HPSALLPLPHSLR

-2367 LLSPSVTRA
+2367 LLSPSVARA

-2426 LHLVLSSSPPPSPSS
+2426 LHLILSSSPPPSPSS
-2441 LAAVAHF
+2441 LAAVTRF
-2448 LHCYCSAWGG
+2448 LHCYCSAWAG

-2474 AARQLLRLLEVAV
+2474 AARQLLRLLEGAV
-2487 LGEAEAAGGKGEGEN
+2487 LGEAEGEVGKGEGGN

-2509 VEVGAVEKGWVGK
+2509 VEVGAVEKGGVGK

-2592 WVWLHG
+2592 WVWLGLHRG
-2598 GASCVCAVWHDSLL
+2598 LHVCVLCSAAVTSRCSQYLH
-2612 PTPNSLSSVFVFLF
+2612 PLSPAYPPSPP

-2640 LHDLLHIVHQ
+2640 LHDLLHIVMLSNPLAPAPAHCTLY
-2650 HVPHLPLRHHLSL
+2650 HMCTAFTNLGPLPVLTNVSSPL
-2663 ALARCATPSCS
+2663 TP
-2674 PPSLLPYHRTPTLF
+2674 LPYPSR
-2688 HVLSQATTAPT
+2688 
-2699 HSHTP
+2699 
-2704 GSTAAGPPG
+2704 
-2713 RVAVQLLRMAR
+2713 
-2724 HLHWPLLAVV
+2724 
-2734 AAGVQGVAEDR
+2734 
-2745 QAGPTSGITLF
+2745 
-2756 HLACLDC
+2756 
-2763 WLHATCAELLAASTH
+2763 LLAASTH
-2778 SGSHG
+2778 TGSHG
-2783 LAAAGGV
+2783 LAAAAV
-2790 MSAQG
+2790 VVSAQG
-2795 EVERLGR
+2795 EVEILGW

-2815 GVEEACGG
+2815 GVEEECGG
-2823 GVGGKQWV
+2823 GLRGNQEWV
-2831 LGLRQGKRRRVEAE
+2831 LGLQHGKRRRVEAE
-2845 RGWKGERQAAG
+2845 RGWKGERQAAA
-2856 MVEGEQRV
+2856 MAEGEQRV

-2871 GTEATQ
+2871 GAEATQ
-2877 VEGQERR
+2877 VEGQGRR
-2884 QGGEE
+2884 HGGEE

-2933 HWRQHREEAEAC
+2933 HWRQHSEEAEAC

-2960 QAPHHHQGH
+2960 QAAHHHQGH
-2969 ALGEA
+2969 ALGEV
-2974 LGDLED
+2974 LGDLEG
-2980 VWGAEGAAEEEQAAN
+2980 VWGAEGAVEEEQAAT
-2995 HDLPPLHTL
+2995 HDLPPLHTR

-3015 SLALRCS
+3015 SLALRCA

-3053 LHLLSRARLPPPAQH
+3053 LHLLSRARLPPPAQR

-3073 QVETQLLSGDPSG
+3073 QVEAQLLSGDPSG
-3086 SSASPLPSVPPV
+3086 PAASPLPSMSPV
-3098 AARGNTS
+3098 AAHGNTS

-3110 RVDGGA
+3110 RLDGGA

-3124 RGWGAATE
+3124 RGWVAATE
-3132 PGEGG
+3132 QGEGG
-3137 MAERADSDE
+3137 VAERAESGE

-3162 WNEARALAG
+3162 WNEARVLAG
-3171 RLEGHGGSTAREG
+3171 RLEGHGGSTARG
-3184 GTRMADGGG
+3184 GGARMADGGG
-3193 DSLVGRGWMGER
+3193 DSHGGGGWMGER

-3217 EMGEGSTGAASMTQ
+3217 ELGEGSTGAASMTQ

-3241 LTQAECMV
+3241 LTQAEHMV
-3249 REWQQLLWE
+3249 QEWQQLLWE
-3258 EEEERAM
+3258 EEEERAV

-3317 GIGGSRED
+3317 GRGGSRKD
-3325 GVGAVEGSGD
+3325 GVGAVEGKGED
-3335 EEEEERVEAETDPLS
+3335 EEERVEAETDPLS
-3350 EGLWSAVGVWGGEDE
+3350 EGLWSAVSVWGEEEE
-3365 GQEEEEDEEVWSEA
+3365 GQEEDEEEEVWSEA
-3379 GEQGDGWSND
+3379 GEEGGGWGDE

-3409 WNLRAYHLAYLHA
+3409 WNLRA
-3422 CRSAAALHTAPE
+3422 SAAAPHTAPE
-3434 DCTTPHATTTEC
+3434 ECTTPHATTTEC
-3446 ELSLSALACRVWEVA
+3446 ELSLAALACRVWEVA
-3461 ALADHPLPLPL
+3461 ALADHPLPSPL
-3472 HCMPFPGLAVP
+3472 HCTPFPGLAVP
-3483 LCSLWQRLAR
+3483 LCSLWHRLAR
-3493 GPVSSF
+3493 GPVTSF

-3523 SPSSPSSCTTQLPLP
+3523 SPPSPSSCTAQLPLP
-3538 GVWPS
+3538 PVWPS
-3543 TEGDAGRGEDEE
+3543 AEGGAGRGEEEE

-3576 VCAHVDGGGG
+3576 VSAHVGGGGG

-3634 QLFSDQPLDVLTALA
+3634 LLFSDQPLDVRCPTQPVHPMRPMHPLQPMLPVTVLTALA
-3649 RLASLPSSRLCI
+3649 RLASLPSARLCI
-3661 LRCFARRQAMQLLS
+3661 LRCFARRHAMQLLTR
-3675 NLSEPLCTVSVPAL
+3675 LSEPLCNVTLPAL

-3731 SGYSSAASTAW
+3731 SGYSSAASTTW
-3742 RSASYRR
+3742 RSAAYRR

-3759 DGEAGQGVGGG
+3759 DGEGVQGVGAG
-3770 STVAR
+3770 STAAR
-3775 GAARQGSANVAR
+3775 GAARQGSANVAHA
-3787 TAFMSPSHPAA
+3787 AFMSPLHTAV
-3798 PPPSSS
+3798 PPPPSS

-3819 ASSLSSSAAASGRG
+3819 ASSLSSSSSSAAAAASGRG
-3833 LGRTASGKALWG
+3833 LGHTASGKALWG
-3845 GDAPGALDA
+3845 GDAPSGLDA
-3854 TSRLPWDE
+3854 ASRLPWDE
-3862 SEVVALLSLLSHH
+3862 SEVAALLSLLSHH
-3875 PALPDLPFALPP
+3875 PSLHDLPFALPP
-3887 LPTASPSAHNS
+3887 LPPAAPPAPS
-3898 SSRGKSSEAP
+3898 SSRGESSEAP

-3928 ASTQV
+3928 ANTQV

-3947 LAANETLPHVTEA
+3947 LAANETLPRVTEA
-3960 MVQCAVSLASPSLAS
+3960 MVQCAVSLAAPSLAS
-3975 ASLRLLLAT
+3975 ASLRLLLAS

-4030 ATSASNPMSTMLSL
+4030 AASASNPMSTMLSL
-4044 SALAPPPSTATTMC
+4044 SAFTPPPSTATTTC
-4058 ATCARGFCPV
+4058 ATCARGCCPV
-4068 PTAVPHASGWGSGV
+4068 PTAVPHASRRGSGV

-4097 VRIAVHTAAW
+4097 VRIALHTAGW

-4124 PARELAEAQER
+4124 PARELAEAHER

-4295 YLTGAF
+4295 YLAGAF

>member
-9 SPADIAGASVVS
+9 CPADIAGASVVS

-29 LLAAHLPCGDVA
+29 LLAAHLPCDDVA

-63 ADPAGADA
+63 ADPAAADA
-71 PPHAPSYHRRIA
+71 PPHAPSYHRLVA

-100 HDRILVLLRPRRV
+100 HDRILVLLRPSRV
-113 SLYAIRASASPL
+113 SLYAIRAGTSPV
-125 SGSPIAAASVQARL
+125 SGSPIPTASVQARR
-139 VSGSRAGVRVV
+139 VSGGRAGVRVV
-150 FWPGG
+150 FWPGS
-155 AHESSSARGANDAL
+155 AHDSPSARGAHDAL
-169 DLAGGAAGG
+169 DLAGGAADV
-178 AGDNGRWEQL
+178 AGEAGRWEQL

-211 AWHAHFDSAPWHS
+211 AWHAHFDSPPWHS
-224 LLTACGA
+224 LLAACGA
-231 MAAGGNDREK
+231 MAAGGDDREQ
-241 AHSSGEASM
+241 ARSGGEASM

-269 VGVESDPHASHLA
+269 VGVEADPHASHVA
-282 LLLTSRQAYSHM
+282 LLLTSRHAYSHM

-307 PAHSSVLVLGVA
+307 PACSSVLVLAVA
-319 GGASADNGWQGA
+319 GGESTDNAWQGT
-331 QGDAGGMV
+331 QGGAGGEGENQYSNLFMV
-339 GGLWR
+339 EEQWR
-344 GVQGEQGRGAG
+344 AEQGRRAG

-362 CIHLHAVTGAQHGAG
+362 CIHLHAVTGAQHGPS

-420 TPLAPTH
+420 APLAPTH
-427 ASAPPHA
+427 ASARPHA
-434 LHLHGADACASS
+434 RQAHGADAVASANS
-446 RSSES
+446 SSSSSSSSSSES
-451 SHSYPPM
+451 MQSRPPT
-458 DDTHC
+458 DQAQS
-463 SLGVAAGGM
+463 SLGVAASGM
-472 GDVVGVVLGWQ
+472 GDVVGVVLGCE

-490 TTTGLVVT
+490 TTTCLVLT
-498 ALLRA
+498 ASLPA
-503 PPPFPAPLGPPMRSV
+503 PFPPHAPLPLPAPLVPSMRPV
-518 VLCSPLASGRLLLGL
+518 LLCSPLASGRVLLGL
-533 VHADRPGLGE
+533 MHADRPGPGE

-558 TSHHSL
+558 TPHHSL

-576 CPPPKARVTFY
+576 CPAPKARVAVY
-587 SFPLAIPHNHAPIT
+587 SFPLAIPHNHAPTT
-601 HTRLAPALPSLS
+601 HTPLAPALPSLS

-619 PLLSCHRLLCLSDDH
+619 PLLSCHRLLCLSNDR
-634 LLLLLPAHL
+634 LLLLLPARP

-657 MCHLPRSCL
+657 MCHLPRSCI
-666 PTPPPA
+666 PSPPPA
-672 AALRMTPTLA
+672 TALRMNPTVA

-694 CGGGEQREGEV
+694 CGGGEQGEGGV
-705 RMLRGHFASVVVG
+705 RVRRGHFASVVVG

-729 ERQEEAWVQ
+729 ERQEEAWVC

-759 LGGTAFLAL
+759 LGGTAFLSL

-833 ARFSRSHARYTSSPH
+833 ARFSRSHARYTSRT
-848 HCNPVLCSSLTCL
+848 LCRCHTQFCTTLATAIPSLLLIRLTCA
-861 SLVLVPPSLLAHA
+861 SPIVPPPSYPPSLLAHA

-901 TLRPRTPAGRHA
+901 SLRPRTPAGAGRHG
-913 GVGRSEKGR
+913 GVVRGEKGR

-936 EEQAVQRASME
+936 EEQAAQRASME

-956 RRLHTAATRLAAH
+956 RRLHTAATRLASH
-969 HAAPSAATTAPS
+969 HAAPSAATAAPS

-997 GEGGT
+997 GGGGA

-1028 SGPLYSRLPLPHLPP
+1028 SGPLYSRLPLPHLRP
-1043 SVLMPRSPHDNL
+1043 SFPMPRSTHDQL

-1082 LPPPPTAAPAMD
+1082 LPPPPTAAPAVD
-1094 ILPHQLP
+1094 ILPHQLA

-1108 PMRAWMEGGQQES
+1108 PMRAWMEGGEQES

-1130 QQQIPSQVVVCDAIA
+1130 QQQSPSQVVVCDAIA

-1160 LHPSRTRSQQPCLE
+1160 LHPPRTQQPRLE
-1174 GADGGQHKT
+1174 GAGGEQHK
-1183 AEEEEGDTEAREEGR
+1183 AVEEEEGDTEAREQGR
-1198 AEADADGREAGR
+1198 AEADADWREAGQQ
-1210 EEAGRAGR
+1210 EAGQAGR

-1315 RCACAP
+1315 RRASAP
-1321 ASLQPRPATC
+1321 ASLQPRPAMC
-1331 AAPSAPPGTAPDSS
+1331 AAPSALPGTAPDSAP
-1345 REEGSA
+1345 EEGHA
-1351 AMGSGGAGEACHAVG
+1351 GLDVGGAGGACHTVG
-1366 QGVAVAG
+1366 QGVADAG
-1373 GEGGVDERGAD
+1373 GEDGVDERGAD

-1393 GVGGVECG
+1393 GAGGVECG
-1401 ECGGGVTGGSWG
+1401 ECGGGVIGGSWG

-1425 GEREGVEAWGEGAGG
+1425 GGRQGVEAWGEGAEG
-1440 GEKEKMEAEGVGD
+1440 GEKETMDAEGVGD

-1492 SMPHPPPCT
+1492 
-1501 TRTRSAQV
+1501 

-1521 PSLSFSSCSPT
+1521 PSVSSSSCSPT
-1532 FSSSD
+1532 TSSSD
-1537 FSSPLMALHHMLA
+1537 LSSPLTALHHMLA

-1558 SLPTSPPPSPA
+1558 SLPASPPPSPA

-1588 FLSPTLHA
+1588 LLSSTLHA
-1596 LPPTALARSPITAA
+1596 LPPTSLARSPITAA
-1610 LHRPPHYSLTTS
+1610 LHRPPHHFLTTS

-1665 GSSGFMRR
+1665 GSSGLMRR

-1692 PFPLL
+1692 PLHLL

-1712 LGELAGGGGKEAGGV
+1712 LGELAGGGGEEAGGV

-1734 RGLVGEGEGDEGRG
+1734 RGLVGEGEGDAGRG
-1748 GDGEADVRGG
+1748 GDGEADVRDS
-1758 EGGAVAGLQW
+1758 EDSAVAGLQW
-1768 SAVGMTVTCSALRLP
+1768 SAVAMTLTCSALRLP

-1788 FLDTHSASHY
+1788 FMDRHSASHRA
-1798 TRMQHDTLEDDM
+1798 RMQQHTREHDM
-1810 VSCLLH
+1810 
-1816 AFLNVIRNALLSA
+1816 LLSA
-1829 HPCYIWLLHS
+1829 HPCYVWLLHS
-1839 LRPPPPSLPTTALQA
+1839 LCPPPPSPPI
-1854 TPAAATGAPAA
+1854 TPSQGPLAAPAGAPAVG
-1865 AVQAAQGVRCNL
+1865 VQVAQGVWCNL
-1877 AWLLAHPPGGTAWPW
+1877 AWLLAHPPHGTAWPW
-1892 VSVAQGGEA
+1892 VGAAQGEK
-1901 TGAWGGEEGG
+1901 TEGAWGDEEGG
-1911 EKGSEGRGVGMSGGD
+1911 EKSSEGRGAGAGMSGGG
-1926 DGGRGS
+1926 DGDTSGCG
-1932 DEGERRRG
+1932 GETG
-1940 RPGAGDVA
+1940 QVRPGAGAVA
-1948 LWAGHYLS
+1948 LWAGNHLS
-1956 GVVGCRWVKGARQ
+1956 GVVGCRWV
-1969 ERVGGA
+1969 GGA
-1975 DVDAWGDDELWW
+1975 DVDTWGEDELWW
-1987 WQEGQWCA
+1987 WQKGQWGE
-1995 EEWCTRGSRADTSGD
+1995 EEWCGKASTAGHSGNEATGRRAMGD
-2010 EAHGDRDMGEEE
+2010 EEGQAEE
-2022 AQEEERGEGEAEEQG
+2022 QDEERGEGEAEEEQG
-2037 EEGNEE
+2037 EEGHEE
-2043 EMVGDSG
+2043 EMADCSG
-2050 SGGGSRHGDAHGR
+2050 P
-2063 SAGATQVQG
+2063 
-2072 RRAGL
+2072 RAGL

-2082 AGGRWEEVPVSA
+2082 VEGRWEEVHVSA
-2094 VEQWQQHLWRSLL
+2094 VEHWQQHLWRSLL
-2107 LALLLHPPSHP
+2107 LALLLHPPSQP
-2118 ALPSHLPLLV
+2118 ALPSHLPLLA

-2134 GRGRMAAQGDR
+2134 GPTHVAAPGHGGSGRA
-2145 GRGWG
+2145 
-2150 EGRGKEEERSGE
+2150 EGRRKEEEERSGE
-2162 WWQSGMGRRE
+2162 WWRSGRGGRE

-2184 WQMRGVRTALT
+2184 WQMRGVRMALT
-2195 ASQHPAQGISLPCLV
+2195 ASHHAAQGVTLPCLL
-2210 PPALLSPS
+2210 PPALLSPPDS
-2218 DALHHHL
+2218 LHHHL
-2225 HAISHHT
+2225 HALSHHPA
-2232 TPLPPTPALALALR
+2232 PLPPAPALALALR

-2255 PPNPL
+2255 STNPL
-2260 ASCSLPPATFPWEL
+2260 ASHSLPPATFPWEL
-2274 PPSFPLPCALQ
+2274 PPAFPLPCTLQ
-2285 LAPHAALQRLPSLA
+2285 LAPHAALQRLPSLS

-2304 LASTAARPHACA
+2304 LASLSARPHACA
-2316 WLSDP
+2316 WLTDS
-2321 SPMATLSA
+2321 SPLANRSA
-2329 PQAPTSA
+2329 PEVPTSA
-2336 HPSALLPLPHALR
+2336 HPSALLPLPHSLR

-2367 LLSPSVTRA
+2367 LLSPSVARA
-2376 SLKATTHHLHGL
+2376 ALKATMHHLHGL

-2426 LHLVLSSSPPPSPSS
+2426 LHLILSSSPPPSPSS
-2441 LAAVAHF
+2441 LAAVARF
-2448 LHCYCSAWGG
+2448 LHCYCIAWAG

-2467 GEAAQHK
+2467 GEATQHK
-2474 AARQLLRLLEVAV
+2474 AARQLLRLLEGAV
-2487 LGEAEAAGGKGEGEN
+2487 LGEAEGAGGKGEGEN

-2509 VEVGAVEKGWVGK
+2509 VEVGAAEKGGVGK
-2522 GVVQGWSNHAVE
+2522 GVVRGWSNHAVE
-2534 MVGEEEQQERQR
+2534 MVGEEEQQERQW

-2592 WVWLHG
+2592 WV
-2598 GASCVCAVWHDSLL
+2598 
-2612 PTPNSLSSVFVFLF
+2612 
-2626 QMGLLAQ
+2626 
-2633 AQAQTWP
+2633 
-2640 LHDLLHIVHQ
+2640 HQ

-2663 ALARCATPSCS
+2663 ALTRCATPSCP

-2688 HVLSQATTAPT
+2688 HVLSQATTAPAN
-2699 HSHTP
+2699 SRTP
-2704 GSTAAGPPG
+2704 GSTTARPPG
-2713 RVAVQLLRMAR
+2713 HVAAQLLCNAR

-2734 AAGVQGVAEDR
+2734 AAGVQGGTEDR
-2745 QAGPTSGITLF
+2745 QAGATSGITLF

-2778 SGSHG
+2778 AGSHG
-2783 LAAAGGV
+2783 LAAVGRV
-2790 MSAQG
+2790 VSAQG
-2795 EVERLGR
+2795 GMERLGR
-2802 LGDGGEEEGEAEE
+2802 LGEGGEEEGEAEE
-2815 GVEEACGG
+2815 GVEKACGG
-2823 GVGGKQWV
+2823 GVGGNREWV
-2831 LGLRQGKRRRVEAE
+2831 LGLQQGKRRRVEAE

-2871 GTEATQ
+2871 GAEATQ

-2884 QGGEE
+2884 HGGEE

-2933 HWRQHREEAEAC
+2933 HWRQHSEEAEAC

-2960 QAPHHHQGH
+2960 QAAHHHQGH

-2980 VWGAEGAAEEEQAAN
+2980 VWGAEGAAEEEQAVT
-2995 HDLPPLHTL
+2995 HDLPPLHTR
-3004 SSFFSPSFSLR
+3004 SSFFSPSLSLR

-3073 QVETQLLSGDPSG
+3073 QVEAQLLSGDPSG

-3098 AARGNTS
+3098 AARGNSS

-3116 EQSWAEGG
+3116 EQSWAEGD

-3132 PGEGG
+3132 QGEERVGERG
-3137 MAERADSDE
+3137 ESAEG
-3146 AGWGNEA
+3146 GWGNEA
-3153 LQQLVQAGR
+3153 LEQLVQAGR
-3162 WNEARALAG
+3162 WNEARVLAG
-3171 RLEGHGGSTAREG
+3171 RLEGHGGSGSTARG
-3184 GTRMADGGG
+3184 DGARMADGGG
-3193 DSLVGRGWMGER
+3193 NSHGGGGWMGER
-3205 VEQAGGGDEEGD
+3205 VEQAGSGDEEGD

-3241 LTQAECMV
+3241 LSQAEHMV
-3249 REWQQLLWE
+3249 QEWQHLLWE
-3258 EEEERAM
+3258 EEDERAV

-3304 TPAAVPASDSDAE
+3304 MPAAVPAPDSDAE

-3325 GVGAVEGSGD
+3325 GVGAVEGKGED
-3335 EEEEERVEAETDPLS
+3335 EEEEEERVEAETDPLS
-3350 EGLWSAVGVWGGEDE
+3350 EGLWSAVSVWGGEEE
-3365 GQEEEEDEEVWSEA
+3365 GQEEEEEEEEVWSEA
-3379 GEQGDGWSND
+3379 GEEGDGWSND

-3422 CRSAAALHTAPE
+3422 CRSAAAPHTAPE

-3461 ALADHPLPLPL
+3461 ALADHPLQSPH
-3472 HCMPFPGLAVP
+3472 HCTTFPGLSVP
-3483 LCSLWQRLAR
+3483 LCSLWHRLAR
-3493 GPVSSF
+3493 GPASSF

-3523 SPSSPSSCTTQLPLP
+3523 SPSSCTTQLPLP
-3538 GVWPS
+3538 PVWPS
-3543 TEGDAGRGEDEE
+3543 PDGDAGRGEEEE

-3576 VCAHVDGGGG
+3576 VCAHVDGDDG

-3634 QLFSDQPLDVLTALA
+3634 LLFSDQPLDVLTALA
-3649 RLASLPSSRLCI
+3649 RLASLPSTRLCI
-3661 LRCFARRQAMQLLS
+3661 LRCFARRQALQLLS
-3675 NLSEPLCTVSVPAL
+3675 SLSEPLSAVSVPAL

-3742 RSASYRR
+3742 RSTPYRR

-3759 DGEAGQGVGGG
+3759 DGEAVQGVGGG
-3770 STVAR
+3770 STAAR

-3819 ASSLSSSAAASGRG
+3819 ASSVSSSAAPSTRS

-3845 GDAPGALDA
+3845 GEAPGALDA
-3854 TSRLPWDE
+3854 ASRLPWDE
-3862 SEVVALLSLLSHH
+3862 SEVAALLSLLSHH

-3887 LPTASPSAHNS
+3887 LPPASPSAYNS
-3898 SSRGKSSEAP
+3898 SSRGESSEAP

-3928 ASTQV
+3928 ANTQV

-3947 LAANETLPHVTEA
+3947 LAANETLPRVTEA
-3960 MVQCAVSLASPSLAS
+3960 MVQCAVSLSSPSLAS

-4030 ATSASNPMSTMLSL
+4030 AASASNPMSSMLSL
-4044 SALAPPPSTATTMC
+4044 SALAPPPSTATTTC
-4058 ATCARGFCPV
+4058 GTCARGFCPV
-4068 PTAVPHASGWGSGV
+4068 PTAVPHASRRGSGV

-4097 VRIAVHTAAW
+4097 VRIALHTAAW

-4170 LCAAASMWDGLGAGD
+4170 LTAAASMWERLGAGD

-4201 HVGDTLVG
+4201 HVGDTLIG

-4295 YLTGAF
+4295 YLAGAF

-4329 KCLSMLDRVPATS
+4329 KCLSMLDRVPATT